1 MIRVGAGAPND
12 HLVTLKDWSSE
23 DILTVVEEAVALRRD
38 RSRHSQA
45 LSGRFLALLFQKTS
59 TRTRCS
65 GEIGIGQL
73 GGRALYLDWR
83 STNFGLADLGD
94 EIRVLSSYVDFI
106 IVRFLVHADVV
117 LAAERSTVPVMNG
130 CCDRYHPLQIL
141 ADLQTIREKLGRL
154 EGVRLA
160 YAGVHNNVTN
170 SLIAAA
176 LKVGMEIV
184 VVSPEMNP
192 AAVDDDLLREAEA
205 AGAYRTADDLRSAV
219 ESSDV
224 VYTDTWIDMEYFGDP
239 AFAAEKERRIEQL
252 SPYRIDAPLLS
263 GLDTL
268 IMHCLPAHRGYEID
282 GALLDDPRSVI
293 FDQAENRLHSQKAAL
308 LKLAGLLP

>member
-1 MIRVGAGAPND
+1 MKADSRAASD
-12 HLVTLKDWSSE
+12 HLVTLKDWSSAE
-23 DILTVVEEAVALRRD
+23 ISSVVMEAAALHRDPSRR
-38 RSRHSQA
+38 SQA
-45 LSGRFLALLFQKTS
+45 LSGRSLALLFQKTS

-83 STNFGLADLGD
+83 STNFGLANLGD
-94 EIRVLSSYVDFI
+94 EIRVLSSYVDFMV
-106 IVRFLVHADVV
+106 VRFLNHADVV
-117 LAAERSTVPVMNG
+117 LAAERSSVPGMNG

-141 ADLQTIREKLGRL
+141 ADLQTIHEKLGRL
-154 EGVRLA
+154 EGVKLV

-176 LKVGMEIV
+176 VKVGMEII
-184 VVSPEMNP
+184 VVSPETNP
-192 AAVDDDLLREAEA
+192 AALDGNLLREAKA
-205 AGAYRTADDLRSAV
+205 AGAYRTADDLRSAA
-219 ESSDV
+219 EDSHV

-239 AFAAEKERRIEQL
+239 DFAAEKKRRVQQFA
-252 SPYRIDAPLLS
+252 PYRLGVSTLE

-282 GALLDDPRSVI
+282 GELLDDPRSII
-293 FDQAENRLHSQKAAL
+293 FEQAENRLHSQKAVL
-308 LKLAGLLP
+308 LKLAGQLP

>member
-1 MIRVGAGAPND
+1 MKADSGASSD
-12 HLVTLKDWSSE
+12 HLVTQKDWSSAE
-23 DILTVVEEAVALRRD
+23 IISVVMEAAALHRD
-38 RSRHSQA
+38 PSRHSQA
-45 LSGRFLALLFQKTS
+45 LSGRSLALLFQKTS

-83 STNFGLADLGD
+83 STNFGLANLGD
-94 EIRVLSSYVDFI
+94 EIRVLSSYVDFMV
-106 IVRFLVHADVV
+106 VRFLNHADVV
-117 LAAERSTVPVMNG
+117 LAAERSSVPVMNG

-141 ADLQTIREKLGRL
+141 ADLQTIHEKLGRL
-154 EGVRLA
+154 EGVKLV

-176 LKVGMEIV
+176 VKVGMEII
-184 VVSPEMNP
+184 VVSPETNP
-192 AAVDDDLLREAEA
+192 AALDGDLLREAKA

-219 ESSDV
+219 KDSHV
-224 VYTDTWIDMEYFGDP
+224 VYTDTWIDMEYFDDP
-239 AFAAEKERRIEQL
+239 DFAAEKKRRVQQFA
-252 SPYRIDAPLLS
+252 PYRLGVSTLE

-282 GALLDDPRSVI
+282 GELLDDPRSII
-293 FDQAENRLHSQKAAL
+293 FEQAENRLHSQKAAL
-308 LKLAGLLP
+308 LKLAGQLP

>member
-1 MIRVGAGAPND
+1 MTADSGTSSD
-12 HLVTLKDWSSE
+12 HLVTLKDWSSAE
-23 DILTVVEEAVALRRD
+23 IISVVMEATALHRDPSRR
-38 RSRHSQA
+38 SQA
-45 LSGRFLALLFQKTS
+45 LSGRSLALLFQKTS

-83 STNFGLADLGD
+83 STNFGLSNLGD
-94 EIRVLSSYVDFI
+94 EIRVLSSYVDFMV
-106 IVRFLVHADVV
+106 VRFLNHADVV
-117 LAAERSTVPVMNG
+117 LAAERSSVPVMNG

-141 ADLQTIREKLGRL
+141 ADLQTIHEKLGRL
-154 EGVRLA
+154 EGVKLV

-176 LKVGMEIV
+176 VKVGMEII
-184 VVSPEMNP
+184 VVSPETNP
-192 AAVDDDLLREAEA
+192 AALDGDLLREAKA

-219 ESSDV
+219 KDSHV

-239 AFAAEKERRIEQL
+239 DFAAEKKRRVQQFA
-252 SPYRIDAPLLS
+252 PYRLGVSTLE

-282 GALLDDPRSVI
+282 GELLDDPRSII
-293 FDQAENRLHSQKAAL
+293 FEQAENRLHSQKAAL
-308 LKLAGLLP
+308 LKLAGQLP

>member
-1 MIRVGAGAPND
+1 MKADSGASSD
-12 HLVTLKDWSSE
+12 HLVTLKDWSSAE
-23 DILTVVEEAVALRRD
+23 IISVVMEAAALHRD
-38 RSRHSQA
+38 PSRHSQA
-45 LSGRFLALLFQKTS
+45 LSGRSLALLFQKTS

-83 STNFGLADLGD
+83 STNFGLANLGD
-94 EIRVLSSYVDFI
+94 EIRVLSSYVDFMV
-106 IVRFLVHADVV
+106 VRFLNHADVV
-117 LAAERSTVPVMNG
+117 LAAERSSVPVMNG

-141 ADLQTIREKLGRL
+141 ADLQTIHEKLGRL
-154 EGVRLA
+154 EGVKLV

-176 LKVGMEIV
+176 VKVGMEII
-184 VVSPEMNP
+184 VVSPETNP
-192 AAVDDDLLREAEA
+192 AALDGDLLREAKA

-219 ESSDV
+219 KDSHV

-239 AFAAEKERRIEQL
+239 DFAAEKKRRVQQFA
-252 SPYRIDAPLLS
+252 PYRLGVSTLE

-282 GALLDDPRSVI
+282 GELLDDPRSII
-293 FDQAENRLHSQKAAL
+293 FEQAENRLHSQKAAL
-308 LKLAGLLP
+308 LKLAGQLP

>member
-1 MIRVGAGAPND
+1 MVM
-12 HLVTLKDWSSE
+12 
-23 DILTVVEEAVALRRD
+23 EAAALHRDPSRR
-38 RSRHSQA
+38 SQA
-45 LSGRFLALLFQKTS
+45 LSGRSLALLFQKTS

-83 STNFGLADLGD
+83 STNFGLANLGD
-94 EIRVLSSYVDFI
+94 EIRVLSSYVDFMV
-106 IVRFLVHADVV
+106 VRFLNHADVV
-117 LAAERSTVPVMNG
+117 LAAERSSVPVMNG

-141 ADLQTIREKLGRL
+141 ADLQTIHEKLGRL
-154 EGVRLA
+154 EGVKLV

-176 LKVGMEIV
+176 VKVGMEII
-184 VVSPEMNP
+184 VVSPETNP
-192 AAVDDDLLREAEA
+192 AALDGDLLREAKA

-219 ESSDV
+219 KDSHV
-224 VYTDTWIDMEYFGDP
+224 VYTDTWIDMEYFDDP
-239 AFAAEKERRIEQL
+239 DFAAEKKRRVQQFA
-252 SPYRIDAPLLS
+252 PYRLGVSTLE

-282 GALLDDPRSVI
+282 GELLDDPRSII
-293 FDQAENRLHSQKAAL
+293 FEQAENRLHSQKAAL
-308 LKLAGLLP
+308 LKLAGQLP

>member
-1 MIRVGAGAPND
+1 MTADSRASTN
-12 HLVTLKDWSSE
+12 HLITLKDWSRE
-23 DILTVVEEAVALRRD
+23 EILSVVAEAAALRLD
-38 RSRHSQA
+38 PSRHNQT
-45 LSGRFLALLFQKTS
+45 LSGRSLALLVQKTS
-59 TRTRCS
+59 TRPRCS

-94 EIRVLSSYVDFI
+94 EIRVLSSYVDFMV
-106 IVRFLVHADVV
+106 VRFLHHADVV
-117 LAAERSTVPVMNG
+117 LAAQRSLVPVMNG

-141 ADLQTIREKLGRL
+141 ADLQTIQEKLGRL
-154 EGVRLA
+154 EGVKLV

-176 LKVGMEIV
+176 LKVGMVIT

-192 AAVDDDLLREAEA
+192 AALDRDLLREAET
-205 AGAYRTADDLRSAV
+205 AGAYRTADNLRSAAKD
-219 ESSDV
+219 SDV

-239 AFAAEKERRIEQL
+239 EFAAEKERRVEQFA
-252 SPYRIDAPLLS
+252 PYRLS
-263 GLDTL
+263 VATLAGVDTL

-282 GALLDDPRSVI
+282 GELLDAPRSII
-293 FDQAENRLHSQKAAL
+293 FAQAEHRLHSQKAAL
-308 LKLAGLLP
+308 LKLAGQLY

>member
-1 MIRVGAGAPND
+1 MRAGSGASSD

-23 DILTVVEEAVALRRD
+23 EILSVVAEATALRRD
-38 RSRHSQA
+38 PSRHSQT
-45 LSGRFLALLFQKTS
+45 LSGRSLALLFQKTS

-94 EIRVLSSYVDFI
+94 EIRVLSSYVDFMV
-106 IVRFLVHADVV
+106 VRFLNHADVV
-117 LAAERSTVPVMNG
+117 VAAERSTVPVMNG

-141 ADLQTIREKLGRL
+141 ADLQTIQEKLGRL
-154 EGVRLA
+154 EGVKLV

-176 LKVGMEIV
+176 VKVGMEVI

-192 AAVDDDLLREAEA
+192 AALDGELLRESEV
-205 AGAYRTADDLRSAV
+205 AGAYRTADNLRSAV
-219 ESSDV
+219 EESDV
-224 VYTDTWIDMEYFGDP
+224 VYTDTWIDMEYFVDP
-239 AFAAEKERRIEQL
+239 DFAAEKERRVQQFA
-252 SPYRIDAPLLS
+252 PYRLGVPLLE
-263 GLDTL
+263 GLNTL

-282 GALLDDPRSVI
+282 GELLDDPRSII
-293 FDQAENRLHSQKAAL
+293 FEQAENRLHSQKAAL
-308 LKLAGLLP
+308 LKLAGQL